1 MYCVPLTSVTMADL
15 ASVGGKNASLG
26 EMMSSL
32 TTTGVRVPDG
42 FAITVQAYQETLD
55 ASGLT
60 SRLRSALDALD
71 TLTLTNL
78 SQVSERCRALILEA
92 PLSDAMQEAVT
103 RAYHS
108 IRTDTH
114 DTPVAVRSSATAEDL
129 PAASFAGQH
138 DSFLNV
144 TGVPD
149 LLIAVKN
156 CYASVFNARAIKY
169 RIDNGV
175 DHLKLGLSVGVQRMV
190 RTDTGSA
197 GVAFTIDP
205 ESGSRNVVYLTSTWG
220 SGELIVQGA
229 VVPDEIVLFKPSLR
243 SQKSSILRRR
253 RGSSEPTTDFGRNT
267 LSISDSHAE
276 ALGRWCCAIEDH
288 YGMPMDIEWARDG
301 LTNEL
306 FVVQARPETVRSQEH
321 EVVEHEYH
329 IADHTPPLL
338 HGTAVG
344 RGVTTGTVRL
354 VQGLAD
360 APRVHKGDIIV
371 AETTNPDWNAMLRN
385 ASCIVTNKGGRT
397 SHASIVARE
406 LGIHAVVGTESATTM
421 LHDGQTI
428 TVACAGGEHGD
439 IFDGRVEWTEEIIR
453 MVDVPTTRT
462 KPMLIVADPEQAFR
476 LARYP
481 AAGVGLMR
489 MEFAIANTIRV
500 HPMALVSPQLIA
512 DAAEREEIDRLT
524 AGYEDKR
531 HYFIESLVESIGI
544 TAAAF
549 FPRPVILRMSDF
561 KTNEYARLLGGSAF
575 EPVEENPMLGFRGA
589 SRYYHPRYREGF
601 ALECEAVRI
610 VRDEKGLTNIIV
622 MIPFCRTIDEG
633 RKVIATM
640 KEFGLNRGTNGL
652 QIYVMAEIPSN
663 VILAEQFAALFDGF
677 SIGSNDLTQLVLGVD
692 RDSETLG
699 PLFNE
704 SNAAVTSMLADMI
717 GRAKRS
723 GRPVGLCG
731 QAPSDHP
738 EFAQFLVERR
748 IDSISFTPDALIN
761 GIRNIATA
769 EVVPSMRTIAS
780 AADQT

>member
-1 MYCVPLTSVTMADL
+1 MIYCVPLNSVTMADL
-15 ASVGGKNASLG
+15 PSVGGKNASLG
-26 EMMSSL
+26 EMMNAL
-32 TTTGVRVPDG
+32 TSAGVRVPEG
-42 FAITVQAYQETLD
+42 FAVTVQAYRDTLEASSLMPRLQSVLTTLD
-55 ASGLT
+55 ASTLSNLT
-60 SRLRSALDALD
+60 DA
-71 TLTLTNL
+71 
-78 SQVSERCRALILEA
+78 SERCRALILEA
-92 PLSDAMQEAVT
+92 PLPDAVRDAIT

-108 IRTDTH
+108 MRTDTH

-129 PAASFAGQH
+129 PTASFAGQH

-144 TGVPD
+144 TGLED
-149 LLIAVKN
+149 LLDAVKN

-175 DHLKLGLSVGVQRMV
+175 DHLNLGLSVGVQRMV
-190 RTDTGSA
+190 RTDVGSA

-205 ESGSRNVVYLTSTWG
+205 ESGSRTVVYLTSTWG

-229 VVPDEIVLFKPSLR
+229 VVPDELILFKPSLR
-243 SQKSSILRRR
+243 ASRSSILRRR
-253 RGSSEPTTDFGRNT
+253 RGTSMPTSNVPSTMM
-267 LSISDSHAE
+267 SVSDADAE
-276 ALGRWCCAIEDH
+276 ILGCWCCAIEDH
-288 YGMPMDIEWARDG
+288 YRMPMDVEWARDG
-301 LTNEL
+301 RTDEL

-329 IADHTPPLL
+329 MVDHTPPLL

-354 VQGLAD
+354 VRGLAD
-360 APRVHKGDIIV
+360 APRVRKGDIIV

-406 LGIHAVVGTESATTM
+406 LGIHAVVGTESATT
-421 LHDGQTI
+421 LLRDGQTI

-439 IFDGRVEWTEEIIR
+439 IFDGRIEWSEETIR
-453 MVDVPTTRT
+453 MADVPLTRT

-481 AAGVGLMR
+481 SAGVGLMR
-489 MEFAIANTIRV
+489 MEFAIANTIRI
-500 HPMALVSPQLIA
+500 HPMALVQPDAVSDA
-512 DAAEREEIDRLT
+512 DDRREIERLT
-524 AGYEDKR
+524 SGYDDKR
-531 HYFIESLVESIGI
+531 RYFVDSLVESIGI
-544 TAAAF
+544 VAAAF
-549 FPRPVILRMSDF
+549 YPRPVVLRMSDF
-561 KTNEYARLLGGSAF
+561 KTNEYARLLGGQAF
-575 EPVEENPMLGFRGA
+575 EPSEENPMLGFRGA
-589 SRYYHPRYREGF
+589 SRYYHPRYRDGF

-610 VRDEKGLTNIIV
+610 ARDEKGLTNIIV

-640 KEFGLNRGTNGL
+640 KKFGLNRGTNGL

-663 VILAEQFAALFDGF
+663 VVLAEQFAALFDGF

-704 SNAAVTSMLADMI
+704 SDPAVTSMLADMI
-717 GRAKRS
+717 GKAKRS

-738 EFAQFLVERR
+738 EFAQFLVSQR
-748 IDSISFTPDALIN
+748 IDSISFTPDSLIR
-761 GIRNIATA
+761 GIRNIAAA
-769 EVVPSMRTIAS
+769 ES
-780 AADQT
+780 AGNGKVKGH